1 MQTKRKSNEKTFAT
15 LMELRYLKAFVEAA
29 KTLNFS
35 EAAKT
40 LCVTQS
46 TFSQTIKQLEEELD
60 AALFYRN
67 SHEVSLTDAGK
78 ELLPYA
84 EKTIESANNCIRRME
99 DLRTMECGT
108 LNIGVTHS
116 FNMVMN
122 DTLKDFMKLHPGI
135 SLNIVYKP
143 MTELINLLMNH
154 ELDFVLSFRP
164 QGNYPFMVS
173 HILFEDVLSVIVKK
187 DHPLARRE
195 KVSLSEISEYPCVL
209 PAMGLQARIALEKI
223 LADTGIALN
232 VRAEM
237 NEVTPLLRLVRNTGM
252 LTILSSS
259 ASEDFDD
266 LVAVPINHEGG
277 RMEGCV
283 QMLKGVYKSA
293 AYKEFIRILCDTSLV
308 KKRIKDWLNE

>member
-1 MQTKRKSNEKTFAT
+1 M
-15 LMELRYLKAFVEAA
+15 V
-29 KTLNFS
+29 
-35 EAAKT
+35 
-40 LCVTQS
+40 
-46 TFSQTIKQLEEELD
+46 
-60 AALFYRN
+60 
-67 SHEVSLTDAGK
+67 
-78 ELLPYA
+78 
-84 EKTIESANNCIRRME
+84 NC
-99 DLRTMECGT
+99 T
-108 LNIGVTHS
+108 
-116 FNMVMN
+116 
-122 DTLKDFMKLHPGI
+122 
-135 SLNIVYKP
+135 
-143 MTELINLLMNH
+143 
-154 ELDFVLSFRP
+154 
-164 QGNYPFMVS
+164 

-223 LADTGIALN
+223 LADTGIALT

-277 RMEGCV
+277 LMEGCV